1 MGDHG
6 HAFAIGVAAGVA
18 ASILAWKCLGSDK
31 LAASFARPGAAA
43 TLKTGREAAPPASG
57 GGVTGGKEGSTVP
70 MTEVLDDEVLKE
82 QLTRNIQFFGEKA
95 QLDLANA
102 FVVVVGLGVSVRRES
117 IVADP
122 AVTDGLA
129 SLSLPS
135 RKPASGRGEPRGALF
150 AALRHRQAPPRGFR
164 PGHSL
169 LPEPTRPGDQE
180 RRGHPEGDLP
190 EEQVR
195 GDLPRVRGRRDGVAL

>member
-1 MGDHG
+1 LEILLRRRKLENQLARTTGGIGAMGDHG

-129 SLSLPS
+129 SLSSFAKTRLRAWGATRRTFCCS
-135 RKPASGRGEPRGALF
+135 PASASSASWISTRSLS
-150 AALRHRQAPPRGFR
+150 PP
-164 PGHSL
+164 
-169 LPEPTRPGDQE
+169 
-180 RRGHPEGDLP
+180 
-190 EEQVR
+190 
-195 GDLPRVRGRRDGVAL
+195 

>member
-1 MGDHG
+1 MFWAVGVRKTPPRSPAENVFRFFGEFSFEALRRKLEDQLARTTGGIGAMGVAMGDHG

-102 FVVVVGLGVSVRRES
+102 FVVVVGLGVSVRR
-117 IVADP
+117 V
-122 AVTDGLA
+122 
-129 SLSLPS
+129 
-135 RKPASGRGEPRGALF
+135 RKYCCRPRG
-150 AALRHRQAPPRGFR
+150 R
-164 PGHSL
+164 
-169 LPEPTRPGDQE
+169 
-180 RRGHPEGDLP
+180 
-190 EEQVR
+190 
-195 GDLPRVRGRRDGVAL
+195 